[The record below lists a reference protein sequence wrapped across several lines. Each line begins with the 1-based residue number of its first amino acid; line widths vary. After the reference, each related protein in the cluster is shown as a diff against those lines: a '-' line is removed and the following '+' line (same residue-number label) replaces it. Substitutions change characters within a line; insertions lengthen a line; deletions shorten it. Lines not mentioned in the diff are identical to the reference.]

1 MQRYGSGFEKIL
13 EEYKYYDKKFQPKI
27 TSEQSWFTI
36 TLMDVAYTSNEKPVN
51 ITITKNA
58 KLVYNIILNNPGIKR
73 PSICKIAEITDG
85 SAKSIIRELSKKQLI
100 HFIGSPKNGG
110 YHIISEE

>member
-1 MQRYGSGFEKIL
+1 
-13 EEYKYYDKKFQPKI
+13 
-27 TSEQSWFTI
+27 
-36 TLMDVAYTSNEKPVN
+36 MDVAYTGSEKPLNV
-51 ITITKNA
+51 TP
-58 KLVYNIILNNPGIKR
+58 KLFYNIILNNPEIKR

-100 HFIGSPKNGG
+100 HFIGSPKSGG